1 MIVIDTSALV
11 AILSNEPERR
21 LFNEIIEEA
30 GSITISTANL
40 LEARIVLYSRSG
52 DHATLALDSFMLKS
66 KMVVATIS
74 EALGDLAFQAY
85 RRFGKGTGHP
95 AALNYGDC
103 FSYALARSLNAPLLF
118 KGNDFIHTDVISA
131 YTSQHR

>member
-1 MIVIDTSALV
+1 
-11 AILSNEPERR
+11 
-21 LFNEIIEEA
+21 
-30 GSITISTANL
+30 
-40 LEARIVLYSRSG
+40 
-52 DHATLALDSFMLKS
+52 MLKS
-66 KMVVATIS
+66 KKVVATIS

-103 FSYALARSLNAPLLF
+103 FSYVLARSLNAPLLF

-131 YTSQHR
+131 CN